1 MQTEVSIAY
10 YNKEQYEQLLKV
22 ADDRPNLHDR
32 WEDWLAEY
40 AKARMNLER
49 QGLKVNQFNVD
60 VAQMAKYFKEKREK
74 NTSAN
79 RAEYV
84 SRMASLTNR

>member
-1 MQTEVSIAY
+1 MINEVAFAFYS
-10 YNKEQYEQLLKV
+10 KEQYEQLLKL
-22 ADDRPNLHDR
+22 ADDRANLHDR

-60 VAQMAKYFKEKREK
+60 VAQMAKYFKEKGEK